1 MTRKKRLYQEQGA
14 LDAAGMVPGMGN
26 DAMGEENLMY
36 LDEAGQQPSLGD
48 KIREWFGNKFGSRQ
62 KWHDIGTSMGD
73 GKAMVSRY
81 PIGNERIIKE
91 KGPEGKLKTKYNPD
105 GTIKKQVLSKGLRRI
120 VNKPTRDDKLS
131 EFNRMRNIQ
140 DEQRA
145 MRNPEVQQWIM
156 DNMPELF
163 ND

>member
-1 MTRKKRLYQEQGA
+1 MLRPA
-14 LDAAGMVPGMGN
+14 
-26 DAMGEENLMY
+26 
-36 LDEAGQQPSLGD
+36 
-48 KIREWFGNKFGSRQ
+48 KIN
-62 KWHDIGTSMGD
+62 
-73 GKAMVSRY
+73 
-81 PIGNERIIKE
+81 
-91 KGPEGKLKTKYNPD
+91 